1 MLMMKILL
9 VDHSETIRAIEKTV
23 LEALGDVTFVEAVD
37 GLEGLRCF
45 YDAAAEPFDLIVIE
59 ASVPG
64 LDGLSLVAKI
74 RETDKS
80 VAVAMVTS
88 EVAKERVL
96 EAIKA
101 GVNAYI
107 VKPFTPELL
116 LQKVKAVLDRKKAA
130 A

>member
-1 MLMMKILL
+1 MMKILL
-9 VDHSETIRAIEKTV
+9 VDHSESIRTIEKTV
-23 LEALGDVTFVEAVD
+23 LEALGDVTFTDAVD

-45 YDAAAEPFDLIVIE
+45 CDAAAEPFDLIVVE

-64 LDGLSLVAKI
+64 LDGLSLVGKI
-74 RETDKS
+74 RETDKN
-80 VAVAMVTS
+80 VAIAMVTS
-88 EVAKERVL
+88 EVSKERVL

-116 LQKVKAVLDRKKAA
+116 LQKVRGVLDRKKAVA
-130 A
+130 